1 MLLNNKSPHFPVIT
15 VYHKK
20 TFTGVLTNF
29 LSFTPPCY
37 KRGLVKTLIDRTFM
51 INNTWLG
58 FHNDL
63 QNLFAI
69 LRKNLYPEHVL
80 DMLLHRYVTTA
91 VEGNDTRPSTG
102 VEQPELPRHY
112 YKIPYI
118 GYFSGVAQRRARKL
132 IKLVNSTFEIK
143 NLFNVKDPLPDR
155 FRTRIVYSFSCYIG
169 ETSRH
174 FSTRVHEHMSVS

>member
-37 KRGLVKTLIDRTFM
+37 KRGLVKTLIDRTFK

-63 QNLFAI
+63 QNLLAI

-155 FRTRIVYSFSCYIG
+155 FRTRIVYTFSCYIG

>member
-1 MLLNNKSPHFPVIT
+1 
-15 VYHKK
+15 
-20 TFTGVLTNF
+20 
-29 LSFTPPCY
+29 
-37 KRGLVKTLIDRTFM
+37 
-51 INNTWLG
+51 
-58 FHNDL
+58 
-63 QNLFAI
+63 
-69 LRKNLYPEHVL
+69 
-80 DMLLHRYVTTA
+80 MLLHRYVTTA

-155 FRTRIVYSFSCYIG
+155 FRTRIVYTFSCYIG